1 LAAHAFIH
9 SMAGRWNI
17 SVLLRALLATLV
29 MASLGG
35 QAFAHAGHMAAAQ
48 HDVSVHDGAM
58 AYGHHGGHGEA
69 TDRAPDRPDKPCV
82 WCDRAGGC
90 LGGLLSAGMMLLEPA
105 FRLEPLSA
113 LVAVAPTGR
122 DDDFT
127 ERPPR
132 LI

>member
-1 LAAHAFIH
+1 
-9 SMAGRWNI
+9 MAGRWKI
-17 SVLLRALLATLV
+17 SFLLRALLATLV

-48 HDVSVHDGAM
+48 HDVSAHDGAM
-58 AYGHHGGHGEA
+58 AHGHHGGHGAA
-69 TDRAPDRPDKPCV
+69 TDRAPDSPDKPCV

-90 LGGLLSAGMMLLEPA
+90 AGGLLSAGVMLLEPA
-105 FRLEPLSA
+105 FRRESLSTR
-113 LVAVAPTGR
+113 VAAPPAGR
-122 DDDFT
+122 VDDFT